1 LDEDEEL
8 FNKTYIMTC
17 PNFYQRQAM
26 KKTVLHILY
35 LIVGVILMYIA
46 FIPRVLLSKLNTPIW
61 VKELST
67 SSLFGHMFFYMFL
80 SVISFYIGLSLI
92 LNKKIEKILSINR
105 IICIAI
111 IVFLLV
117 GTLMPAYISFYV

>member
-1 LDEDEEL
+1 
-8 FNKTYIMTC
+8 
-17 PNFYQRQAM
+17 M

-46 FIPRVLLSKLNTPIW
+46 FIPMVLLSKLNTPIW
-61 VKELST
+61 VEELST

-92 LNKKIEKILSINR
+92 LNKKIEKILSIYR
-105 IICIAI
+105 IIFIAI

-117 GTLMPAYISFYV
+117 GTLMPAYISFDV